1 MDRCSDAKLGTWPGS
16 AKKKKEHL
24 NPTGRNPN
32 DKSHLP
38 HCSYHNPTNPS
49 IALYAAEA
57 TQLRPSSWTSIAGLY
72 LNSIQV
78 SQPIHLPARV
88 DLPPTIMP
96 EDTTLVVISTSVV
109 ALLTGFLLGIYSIQG
124 YIITPEFAKQSR
136 ANYDDPVD
144 SDETDIDEEETHLD
158 HAPNWA
164 NGKEADRKQGLR
176 YTGNEKP
183 KKDSNKSKAG
193 FVPSVE
199 DTGEECKL
207 ILVVR
212 TDLGMTK
219 GKRVDRPTGPAPLQK
234 TKKNHT
240 DANQLPRRL
249 QARSQRSAATRPSR
263 ASSPSPRRRAP
274 PGPAAPRRGSCSAGS
289 GTARPRSPCR
299 PRTPTRCRSS
309 WPRRARW
316 ASPPR

>member
-1 MDRCSDAKLGTWPGS
+1 M
-16 AKKKKEHL
+16 
-24 NPTGRNPN
+24 
-32 DKSHLP
+32 
-38 HCSYHNPTNPS
+38 
-49 IALYAAEA
+49 
-57 TQLRPSSWTSIAGLY
+57 
-72 LNSIQV
+72 
-78 SQPIHLPARV
+78 
-88 DLPPTIMP
+88 
-96 EDTTLVVISTSVV
+96 VISTSVV

-136 ANYDDPVD
+136 ANYEDPVD

-164 NGKEADRKQGLR
+164 NGKEADRRQGLR
-176 YTGNEKP
+176 YTGKDDS
-183 KKDSNKSKAG
+183 KKGSKKSKADS
-193 FVPSVE
+193 VPSVE

-219 GKRVDRPTGPAPLQK
+219 GKRAQPTNLYSRNQADTNFIRPF
-234 TKKNHT
+234 
-240 DANQLPRRL
+240 

-274 PGPAAPRRGSCSAGS
+274 PGPAALRQGSCSAGS

-299 PRTPTRCRSS
+299 PRAPTRCTSS
-309 WPRRARW
+309 WPRPARW
-316 ASPPR
+316 ASPPRSSPTPAAPRSTRAA

>member
-1 MDRCSDAKLGTWPGS
+1 
-16 AKKKKEHL
+16 
-24 NPTGRNPN
+24 
-32 DKSHLP
+32 
-38 HCSYHNPTNPS
+38 
-49 IALYAAEA
+49 
-57 TQLRPSSWTSIAGLY
+57 
-72 LNSIQV
+72 
-78 SQPIHLPARV
+78 
-88 DLPPTIMP
+88 MP

-176 YTGNEKP
+176 FTGNDKP
-183 KKDSNKSKAG
+183 KKDSKKPKAG
-193 FVPSVE
+193 SVPSVE

-219 GKRVDRPTGPAPLQK
+219 GKRADRPTAPLLYN
-234 TKKNHT
+234 TLNEPH
-240 DANQLPRRL
+240 RY
-249 QARSQRSAATRPSR
+249 
-263 ASSPSPRRRAP
+263 
-274 PGPAAPRRGSCSAGS
+274 
-289 GTARPRSPCR
+289 
-299 PRTPTRCRSS
+299 
-309 WPRRARW
+309 
-316 ASPPR
+316 